1 MKIQKIYWHL
11 IAFVKIIFYKIIYC
25 GKFKISL
32 SSTFR
37 ERFNIFIEEGTIN
50 IGNNVFFNHDCSIT
64 AAGSSVK
71 IEDGTIFGEGV
82 KIYCHNHIYNNFSKP
97 IREQGYTVAPVNV
110 GRHCWIGS
118 NVIILKGVSI
128 GDNSVIG
135 AGCVI
140 YKSIPANSVI
150 IVKQELTSL

>member
-1 MKIQKIYWHL
+1 MKVQKIYWHL
-11 IAFVKIIFYKIIYC
+11 IAFARIILYKIIYC

-37 ERFNIFIEEGTIN
+37 ERFNLCIDKGTIH
-50 IGNNVFFNHDCSIT
+50 IGNNVFFNNDCSISAT
-64 AAGSSVK
+64 GSSIK
-71 IEDGTIFGEGV
+71 IGDGTIFGEGV
-82 KIYCHNHIYNNFSKP
+82 KIYCHNHIYKNFNIP
-97 IREQGYTVAPVNV
+97 IKDQGYMTAPVEI

-128 GDNSVIG
+128 G

-140 YKSIPANSVI
+140 YKSIPANSII
-150 IVKQELTSL
+150 IVKQELKSCKYQ